1 MNQINSCSIEIKPTN
16 IFNKIKF
23 FKVSQFNQQLTNFYL
38 ETNVRTLG
46 TNTPIIYLYYNIEY
60 YLENTNTDVD
70 IVTDKVLKTRY
81 TDYDYVNKK
90 LVIRDDSITEL
101 YYIDRATP
109 TLEAGIITVS
119 SKNLKE
125 TGNAFLNI
133 YGINYDLY
141 NINDGY
147 LLPINIES

>member
-1 MNQINSCSIEIKPTN
+1 M
-16 IFNKIKF
+16 
-23 FKVSQFNQQLTNFYL
+23 
-38 ETNVRTLG
+38 
-46 TNTPIIYLYYNIEY
+46 
-60 YLENTNTDVD
+60 D

>member
-1 MNQINSCSIEIKPTN
+1 MYFLNN
-16 IFNKIKF
+16 I
-23 FKVSQFNQQLTNFYL
+23 Y
-38 ETNVRTLG
+38 
-46 TNTPIIYLYYNIEY
+46 IIY
-60 YLENTNTDVD
+60 ENTNTDVD

-119 SKNLKE
+119 SK
-125 TGNAFLNI
+125 I
-133 YGINYDLY
+133 
-141 NINDGY
+141 
-147 LLPINIES
+147 